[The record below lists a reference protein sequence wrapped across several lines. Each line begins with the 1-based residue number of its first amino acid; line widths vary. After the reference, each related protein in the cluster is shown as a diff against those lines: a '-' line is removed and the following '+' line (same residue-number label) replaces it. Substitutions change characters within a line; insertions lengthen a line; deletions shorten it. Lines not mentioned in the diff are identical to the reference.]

1 MESLR
6 NDPALRAGLSQF
18 AISILQPQRAGT
30 DLGVLGSSIGAGGA
44 AAGRFTAGQQATA
57 LAERG
62 MAATESRAESEMISA
77 RAAEESVAASER
89 VAGRRV
95 EADVKITEMQ
105 IGGKGT
111 EGELNRA
118 SAERVV
124 GMQIKAQLEDTR
136 LRIEGRK
143 SISRAEL
150 EQQGNEFGRR
160 LAQDSRLTEAT
171 IAAGVAKYKAEI
183 GAQIYISR
191 FEDNSFNARLTADIA
206 SKEGIAQDMNRWALL
221 ETLIAA
227 ESARVASL
235 NDFRARGDPIV
246 EFNSENVTNALTE
259 AVVGLRATTAFEEA
273 LAAGDEIAATD
284 EQVRAWVQSGKLL
297 DAARLTLVDEVQVA
311 RIRAEVKAAD
321 QVDETVVPS
330 QATASADSLESV
342 STQGLIGDFPG
353 DPIAQQLAAVP
364 SSTGPGAAMSAD
376 VIEGILAN
384 REVVDLTDIH
394 WALIQANPVLTAYTV
409 TRYGE
414 EAVRKAFADLD
425 ATTATLNEDATRFE
439 SERGSVGSPR

>member
-1 MESLR
+1 
-6 NDPALRAGLSQF
+6 
-18 AISILQPQRAGT
+18 
-30 DLGVLGSSIGAGGA
+30 
-44 AAGRFTAGQQATA
+44 
-57 LAERG
+57 
-62 MAATESRAESEMISA
+62 
-77 RAAEESVAASER
+77 
-89 VAGRRV
+89 
-95 EADVKITEMQ
+95 
-105 IGGKGT
+105 
-111 EGELNRA
+111 
-118 SAERVV
+118 
-124 GMQIKAQLEDTR
+124 
-136 LRIEGRK
+136 
-143 SISRAEL
+143 
-150 EQQGNEFGRR
+150 
-160 LAQDSRLTEAT
+160 
-171 IAAGVAKYKAEI
+171 
-183 GAQIYISR
+183 
-191 FEDNSFNARLTADIA
+191 
-206 SKEGIAQDMNRWALL
+206 LL